1 MEIKETALVGCF
13 ELQPLVRKDA
23 RGRFVKT
30 FQQPIFREMDLV
42 TDFAEEYY
50 SVSAQ
55 NVIRGLHF
63 QVPPADGEKVVY
75 CVDGSIFD
83 VVLDLRRN
91 SQTYGKYFSCRLDCE
106 IGNMLYIPR
115 GMAHGFCVLS
125 KQAVM
130 MYKVA
135 SVYAPL
141 QDKGV
146 RWDSVGISWPAENPI
161 LSERDQKF
169 PSFQDFVSPF

>member
-1 MEIKETALVGCF
+1 MEIKETGFAGCY
-13 ELQPLVRKDA
+13 ELQPIVRKDT

-30 FQQPIFREMDLV
+30 FQQPIFREMNLV

-50 SVSAQ
+50 SVSVQ

-75 CVDGSIFD
+75 CVEGRIFD
-83 VVLDLRRN
+83 VVLDLRGN
-91 SQTYGKYFSCRLDCE
+91 SKTYGKYFSCYLDCE
-106 IGNMLYIPR
+106 FGNMLYIPR

-125 KQAVM
+125 KQALM

-135 SVYAPL
+135 SLYAPL
-141 QDKGV
+141 QDQGI
-146 RWDSVGISWPAENPI
+146 RWDTAGIPWPVAHPI

-169 PSFQDFVSPF
+169 PPFQDFISPF